1 MMHLMKLELRKVG
14 LKKYIMIAIA
24 GILISMYFLLVG
36 LNDSSTVR
44 DSYETAFTMVGMI
57 FCFYYVTLFSVLVS
71 SYIVNEYNHKTI
83 LILFSYPIGHKKLM
97 AAKLLLITL
106 LVTVSM
112 TIGYI
117 DRKSVV

>member
-71 SYIVNEYNHKTI
+71 SYIVNEYNKSFPICRTI
-83 LILFSYPIGHKKLM
+83 EMSP
-97 AAKLLLITL
+97 
-106 LVTVSM
+106 
-112 TIGYI
+112 
-117 DRKSVV
+117 

>member
-57 FCFYYVTLFSVLVS
+57 FCFPCWSR
-71 SYIVNEYNHKTI
+71 
-83 LILFSYPIGHKKLM
+83 PI
-97 AAKLLLITL
+97 
-106 LVTVSM
+106 S
-112 TIGYI
+112 
-117 DRKSVV
+117 

>member
-71 SYIVNEYNHKTI
+71 SYIVNEYNHK
-83 LILFSYPIGHKKLM
+83 LFV
-97 AAKLLLITL
+97 A
-106 LVTVSM
+106 
-112 TIGYI
+112 
-117 DRKSVV
+117 DRVRK

>member
-44 DSYETAFTMVGMI
+44 DKYE
-57 FCFYYVTLFSVLVS
+57 SLV
-71 SYIVNEYNHKTI
+71 EPAGCKR
-83 LILFSYPIGHKKLM
+83 
-97 AAKLLLITL
+97 A
-106 LVTVSM
+106 
-112 TIGYI
+112 
-117 DRKSVV
+117 